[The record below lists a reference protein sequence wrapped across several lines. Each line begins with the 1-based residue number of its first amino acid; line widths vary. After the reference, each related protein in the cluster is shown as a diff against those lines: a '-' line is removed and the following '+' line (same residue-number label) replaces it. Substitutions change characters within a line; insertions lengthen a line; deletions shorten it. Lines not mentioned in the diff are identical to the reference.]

1 MAGEIRISTEEVNL
15 SASSIEHLNNKLN
28 DKLLEA
34 QAAIKALGQTWEGEA
49 YDRTVASF
57 DAFAGKYF
65 ESYKELID
73 DYVKFL
79 RERVGEG
86 YFKTEVR
93 NADLASDFAK
103 K

>member
-1 MAGEIRISTEEVNL
+1 MTGEIRISTEEVNL

-28 DKLLEA
+28 DKLLES

-49 YDRTVASF
+49 YDATLASF
-57 DAFAGKYF
+57 NTFAGKYF

-79 RERVGEG
+79 REKVGEG
-86 YFKTEVR
+86 YFKTEVK
-93 NADLASDFAK
+93 NEELASLFQK

>member
-1 MAGEIRISTEEVNL
+1 MAGEIRISTEEVAL
-15 SASSIEHLNNKLN
+15 SATSIESLNNKLN

-34 QAAIKALGQTWEGEA
+34 QAVIKALGQTWEGEA
-49 YDRTVASF
+49 YDTTLASF
-57 DAFAGKYF
+57 NTFAGKYF

-79 RERVGEG
+79 RERVEQG

-93 NADLASDFAK
+93 NENLASQF
-103 K
+103 